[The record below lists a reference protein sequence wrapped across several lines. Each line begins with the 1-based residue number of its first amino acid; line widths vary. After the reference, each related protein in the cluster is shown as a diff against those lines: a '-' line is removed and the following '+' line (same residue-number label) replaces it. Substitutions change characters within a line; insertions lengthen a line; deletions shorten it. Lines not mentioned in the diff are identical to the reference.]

1 MDMTNALDHDHIFI
15 FRSRQNSN
23 NFLSAQNSPLHCY
36 QRAQSCN
43 LIQVPLIPLVIIS
56 KPPRLYLSRPAYV
69 KLPTFFM
76 HDHFFWQRT
85 LWIYLFIAL
94 ERIWNPTR
102 NLEEKLKSSSIIM
115 ATSRISLYCSRT
127 HRMVI
132 RLQESLVIKSWC
144 PWHRADI
151 HRHTQE
157 YKISKTNKQPPP
169 TQTNHHR
176 IWQH

>member
-1 MDMTNALDHDHIFI
+1 MANALVHDHIFI
-15 FRSRQNSN
+15 FRLRQNSN

-43 LIQVPLIPLVIIS
+43 LIQVLLIPLVIIS

-76 HDHFFWQRT
+76 YDHFFWQRT
-85 LWIYLFIAL
+85 LWMYLFIAL

-102 NLEEKLKSSSIIM
+102 NLEEKLKFSSIIM
-115 ATSRISLYCSRT
+115 ATSIIFLYCSRT
-127 HRMVI
+127 HRTVI
-132 RLQESLVIKSWC
+132 RLQESLEIKSWC

-151 HRHTQE
+151 HDTHRNAKFQ
-157 YKISKTNKQPPP
+157 KQTNKQPQN
-169 TQTNHHR
+169 QTNHHR